1 MYPDSPKED
10 AYYDEL
16 ADEYETGT
24 DKELEE
30 LKCEYE
36 CGEWG

>member
-1 MYPDSPKED
+1 MYPDSPGED

-24 DKELEE
+24 DEELEE
-30 LKCEYE
+30 LKYEYE
-36 CGEWG
+36 AGDWD